1 MKTFKS
7 KVDTWLLATMIIL
20 LGGTASL
27 MAYERIWFMMV
38 SIMLIAG
45 FISYMLFN
53 TIYRIAGKTLIIRSG
68 FLSRQTI
75 DIGSITRISESNDI
89 ITSPA
94 ASLDRLEILYG
105 KRKRILVSPRDKAG
119 FIRELSLVNPGI
131 EIRMKKK

>member
-1 MKTFKS
+1 MKTFRS
-7 KVDTWLLATMIIL
+7 KVDTWLLATLIIL

-53 TIYRIAGKTLIIRSG
+53 TIYRISGKTLIIRSG

-75 DIGSITRISESNDI
+75 EIGSITRISESNDI

-94 ASLDRLEILYG
+94 ASLDRLEIIYG
-105 KRKRILVSPRDKAG
+105 KRKRILVSPRDKTG
-119 FIRELSLVNPGI
+119 FIKELSLVNPGI
-131 EIRMKKK
+131 EVRMKKK